1 MRYYNIIER
10 YEQVL
15 QNLRKSAASEPQKT
29 AALDRAM
36 VATDAFINYFS
47 KNNIMDT
54 LTQNPDAAAVQQ
66 QQMQVAQAFQQADQ
80 IFSSPQFASLY
91 LAPSDAQIVQQMA
104 PQMQNLLNALSL
116 IGQFVPI
123 KAQQMLQASV
133 KELMNA
139 VKVLQS

>member
-15 QNLRKSAASEPQKT
+15 QNLRKSAASEPQRT

-66 QQMQVAQAFQQADQ
+66 QQAQVAQAFQQADQ

-91 LAPSDAQIVQQMA
+91 LAPSDAQMVQQMA

-139 VKVLQS
+139 IKVLQS

>member
-15 QNLRKSAASEPQKT
+15 QNLRKNAASEPQKT

-36 VATDAFINYFS
+36 VATDAFINYFG
-47 KNNIMDT
+47 KNRLMDT

-66 QQMQVAQAFQQADQ
+66 QQMQVSQAFQQADQ

-116 IGQFVPI
+116 IGQFVPV

-139 VKVLQS
+139 IKVLQS